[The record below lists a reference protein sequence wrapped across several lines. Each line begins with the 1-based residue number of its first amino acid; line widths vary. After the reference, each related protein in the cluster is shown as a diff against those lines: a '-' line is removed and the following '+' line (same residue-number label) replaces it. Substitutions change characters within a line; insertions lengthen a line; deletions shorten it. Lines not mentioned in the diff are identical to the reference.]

1 MKDTVQGKVADEVL
15 QRPEIIEIGLMSFC
29 VPPPT
34 TGTLIMV
41 SEELARFP
49 EIKMSEDTLVYDV
62 LREARRCEGIGRAIA
77 TILIGSK
84 RIHEWEKETE
94 AMPKK
99 RPSLLKML
107 SRKGKEVLKEEE
119 HPVSALACDL
129 LDNASNRELQEAF
142 AKLIQRLQLGDFFAL
157 TTFLN
162 AINQT
167 KPTMEVGE
175 KKATT
180 TASGQ

>member
-62 LREARRCEGIGRAIA
+62 LREARRCEGIGRAVA
-77 TILIGSK
+77 TILIGAK
-84 RIHEWEKETE
+84 RIHEFEKKTKAQRE
-94 AMPKK
+94 K
-99 RPSLLKML
+99 RPCLL
-107 SRKGKEVLKEEE
+107 SRLFGRKNETKEEN
-119 HPVSALACDL
+119 PVTALSRDL
-129 LDNASNRELQEAF
+129 LDNASNRDLQEAF
-142 AKLIQRLQLGDFFAL
+142 AKLIQRMQLGDFFAL

-167 KPTMEVGE
+167 KPTREVG
-175 KKATT
+175 TT

>member
-15 QRPEIIEIGLMSFC
+15 QRPEIIEIGRMSFR

-34 TGTLIMV
+34 TGTLIMA

-62 LREARRCEGIGRAIA
+62 LREARRCEGIGRAVA

-84 RIHEWEKETE
+84 KIHEWEEKN
-94 AMPKK
+94 AVSSGK
-99 RPSLLKML
+99 RPCLLL
-107 SRKGKEVLKEEE
+107 RLLGRKNKAKEEN
-119 HPVSALACDL
+119 PVTALARDL
-129 LDNASNRELQEAF
+129 LDNASNRELHEAF
-142 AKLIQRLQLGDFFAL
+142 AKLIQRMQLGDFFGL

-167 KPTMEVGE
+167 KPTREVG
-175 KKATT
+175 TM

>member
-1 MKDTVQGKVADEVL
+1 MKDTIQGKVADEVL
-15 QRPEIIEIGLMSFC
+15 QRPETIEIGRMSFR
-29 VPPPT
+29 VPTPT

-49 EIKMSEDTLVYDV
+49 EIAMSEETLVYDV
-62 LREARRCEGIGRAIA
+62 LREARRCEGIGRAVA

-84 RIHEWEKETE
+84 RIHEWEGNAE
-94 AMPKK
+94 AERGK
-99 RPSLLKML
+99 RPLLFRRHKCG
-107 SRKGKEVLKEEE
+107 REE
-119 HPVSALACDL
+119 HPVATLAREL
-129 LDNASNRELQEAF
+129 LDNASNSELQKAF
-142 AKLIQRLQLGDFFAL
+142 AKLIQRMQLGDFFAL

-167 KPTMEVGE
+167 KPTREVGG
-175 KKATT
+175 KQTTT

>member
-15 QRPEIIEIGLMSFC
+15 QRPEIIEIGWMSFC

-62 LREARRCEGIGRAIA
+62 LREARRCEGIGRAVA
-77 TILIGSK
+77 TILIGAK
-84 RIHEWEKETE
+84 RIHEFEEKTKAKSEKRPCFLKRLFKETGE
-94 AMPKK
+94 W
-99 RPSLLKML
+99 
-107 SRKGKEVLKEEE
+107 KEEE
-119 HPVSALACDL
+119 HPVTALARDL
-129 LDNASNRELQEAF
+129 LDNAGNRELQEAF
-142 AKLIQRLQLGDFFAL
+142 AKLIQRMQLGDFFAL

-167 KPTMEVGE
+167 KPTREVG
-175 KKATT
+175 TT

>member
-15 QRPEIIEIGLMSFC
+15 QRPEIIEIGWMSFC

-49 EIKMSEDTLVYDV
+49 EIKMSEDTLVYNV
-62 LREARRCEGIGRAIA
+62 LREARRCEGIGRAVA

-84 RIHEWEKETE
+84 KIHEWEDKNMKTSG
-94 AMPKK
+94 K
-99 RPSLLKML
+99 RPGLL
-107 SRKGKEVLKEEE
+107 SRIFRKKEDEEE
-119 HPVSALACDL
+119 HPVDALARDL

-142 AKLIQRLQLGDFFAL
+142 AKLIQRMQLGDFFAL

-167 KPTMEVGE
+167 KPTREVG
-175 KKATT
+175 TM